1 MHVVTRPLGLTER
14 YFLRMRGE
22 RGCADPFLIVS
33 VDGTSTTPVSDAD
46 VCAAWAAL
54 RLRHPLLAAR
64 IIPTKPGYEFAYAPP
79 TTAAHALR
87 QVRAQL
93 EFANVG
99 KDRLEGA
106 ADSLRARWGGVDP
119 SETIDLRDSTCTVAW
134 YASGEGK
141 YLLGLQAS
149 HTVADAFGLLGLAR
163 QLLELLSAQGA
174 AEREILQHVAS
185 PRSMAH
191 TLEEII
197 PGPEQSSEEDQETSR
212 RVYDKLMAPSQRV
225 SHESLGSDQFV
236 DMH

>member
-1 MHVVTRPLGLTER
+1 MLVITRPLGLTER

-22 RGCADPFLIVS
+22 RGCADPFLVIS
-33 VDGTSTTPVSDAD
+33 VDGTSTTPISDAD

-64 IIPTKPGYEFAYAPP
+64 IVPTGSSYEFAYAPP

-93 EFANVG
+93 EFAHFG
-99 KDRLEGA
+99 KGGIEGA

-134 YASGEGK
+134 YASGGGR

-149 HTVADAFGLLGLAR
+149 HTVTDAFGLLGLAR
-163 QLLELLSAQGA
+163 QLLELLSVHGA

-185 PRSMAH
+185 PRGMAP

-197 PGPEQSSEEDQETSR
+197 PGPEQSSEGDQETSR
-212 RVYDKLMAPSQRV
+212 RAYDKLMAPSLRV
-225 SHESLGSDQFV
+225 SDGLSSTDQYC
-236 DMH
+236 

>member
-33 VDGTSTTPVSDAD
+33 VDGTSTTPISDAD

-225 SHESLGSDQFV
+225 SHESLDSDQFR
-236 DMH
+236 